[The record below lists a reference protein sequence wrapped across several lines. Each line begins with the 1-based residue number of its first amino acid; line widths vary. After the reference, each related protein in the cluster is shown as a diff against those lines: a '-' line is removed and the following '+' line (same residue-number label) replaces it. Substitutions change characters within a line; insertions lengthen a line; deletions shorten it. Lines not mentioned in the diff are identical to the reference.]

1 MKIKQKIR
9 AAIVFFMFL
18 MFPIIINF
26 LSPVLILTG
35 SSEGVING
43 SFIVFIML
51 FITSLFVGRAWCGWI
66 CPASGMQE
74 SCENFREKK
83 AKTGVGNIVRGA
95 IWFVWVGMII
105 FMFIKAGQFKNV
117 GLIYPNKSFIEMM
130 GIQVLIVYLGV
141 VIIVFI
147 MTLIWSGR
155 AFCKYL
161 CWIAPFMIIGN
172 KIRYWLKIPGLY
184 IKPEKDNCI
193 NCGKCTKNCPMD
205 INVENMVEKENM
217 YNRECILCLRCT
229 DSCPKNAI
237 ATK

>member
-1 MKIKQKIR
+1 MILLKRFMKIKQKIR

-117 GLIYPNKSFIEMM
+117 GLIYPNKSITNKRVIEET
-130 GIQVLIVYLGV
+130 YLLFQNLLV
-141 VIIVFI
+141 DYRVI
-147 MTLIWSGR
+147 
-155 AFCKYL
+155 
-161 CWIAPFMIIGN
+161 
-172 KIRYWLKIPGLY
+172 
-184 IKPEKDNCI
+184 CI
-193 NCGKCTKNCPMD
+193 F
-205 INVENMVEKENM
+205 
-217 YNRECILCLRCT
+217 YN
-229 DSCPKNAI
+229 
-237 ATK
+237 